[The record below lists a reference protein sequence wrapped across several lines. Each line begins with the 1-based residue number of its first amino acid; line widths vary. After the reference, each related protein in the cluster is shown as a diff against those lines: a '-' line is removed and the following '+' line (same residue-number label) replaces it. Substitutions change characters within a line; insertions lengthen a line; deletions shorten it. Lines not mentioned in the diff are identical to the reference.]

1 MAGDEETP
9 LSLTKRVAA
18 ATAKRDDTPRMRS
31 HLSSIRRSMG
41 FLALLAGIGA
51 LYIAK
56 DVLLPLSLAIMLS
69 LILGPMVG
77 ALERL
82 RFPTFIAA
90 PAVVIMAAAGL
101 VACAF
106 IVEPS
111 ITDMIDRAPQ
121 IARQVEE
128 KLRPVRESLDTIQE
142 AGKQL
147 DTLTQ
152 VGGPA
157 PAAAAGTGLTPTLLQ
172 TLPNFLAQAAFVFIL
187 TLFVLSG
194 RHIYRKRL
202 IMLSPKRETRLRVAR
217 ILNHVTDQVSEYL
230 LAITLINIGL
240 GCATSIAFMIFGIS
254 DPLLWGV
261 IFAIANYIPYLGPT
275 GTMVICGLVQL
286 VSAAT
291 IGEALI
297 APGIMF
303 VLNLIE
309 SNIVTPWFVS
319 RRIAVSA
326 LAVFLAVALLIWL
339 WGVAASFVAVPIL
352 ILFNAIARHVPA
364 LEPIAYMLS
373 GEERDSRQEAAE
385 RSDLA
390 HAPEPVVTERWW
402 RRILRTVPFL
412 VPKSAAS

>member
-1 MAGDEETP
+1 MAGEEETP

-18 ATAKRDDTPRMRS
+18 AKRDDAPRMRS
-31 HLSSIRRSMG
+31 HLSSIRRSMA
-41 FLALLAGIGA
+41 FLSLLAGIGA

-56 DVLLPLSLAIMLS
+56 DVLLPLSLAVMLS

-82 RFPTFIAA
+82 RLPTFVAA
-90 PAVVIMAAAGL
+90 PAVVIMAAAAL

-128 KLRPVRESLDTIQE
+128 KLQPVRESLDTIQE

-157 PAAAAGTGLTPTLLQ
+157 PAAAAAGSGLTPTLLQ
-172 TLPNFLAQAAFVFIL
+172 TVPNFLAQAAFVFIL
-187 TLFVLSG
+187 TLFALSG

-275 GTMVICGLVQL
+275 GTMVICGVVQL
-286 VSAAT
+286 VSTAT
-291 IGEALI
+291 IGEALL

-303 VLNLIE
+303 GLNLIE

-319 RRIAVSA
+319 RRIAVSS

-373 GEERDSRQEAAE
+373 GEERDSRQEAAA

-402 RRILRTVPFL
+402 RRMLRSVPFL
-412 VPKSAAS
+412 VPKNAAS

>member
-1 MAGDEETP
+1 MADEEETP
-9 LSLTKRVAA
+9 LSLSKRVAA
-18 ATAKRDDTPRMRS
+18 AKRDDAPRMRS
-31 HLSSIRRSMG
+31 HLSSIRRSMV
-41 FLALLAGIGA
+41 FLSILAGIGA
-51 LYIAK
+51 IYVAK

-69 LILGPMVG
+69 LILGPLVG
-77 ALERL
+77 MLERI
-82 RFPTFIAA
+82 RIPTFIAA
-90 PAVVIMAAAGL
+90 PIVVIMAGGAL
-101 VACAF
+101 VACGF

-111 ITDMIDRAPQ
+111 ITDLIDRAPQ

-128 KLRPVRESLDTIQE
+128 KLRPVKESLETIKE
-142 AGKQL
+142 AGEQL
-147 DTLTQ
+147 NTLTQ
-152 VGGPA
+152 GGDA
-157 PAAAAGTGLTPTLLQ
+157 PAVAAAPGTAIAPALLQ
-172 TLPNFLAQAAFVFIL
+172 TVPDFLAQAAFVFIL
-187 TLFVLSG
+187 TLFALSG
-194 RHIYRKRL
+194 RHVYRKRL

-240 GCATSIAFMIFGIS
+240 GCATAIAFMIFGIS

-275 GTMVICGLVQL
+275 GTMVVCGLVQL
-286 VSAAT
+286 VSTAT
-291 IGEALI
+291 IGEALL

-319 RRIAVSA
+319 RRIAVSS

-352 ILFNAIARHVPA
+352 ILFNAVARQVPA

-373 GEERDSRQEAAE
+373 GEERDSRQEAAA
-385 RSDLA
+385 RSEII
-390 HAPEPVVTERWW
+390 HAPVPVVVQPWW
-402 RRILRTVPFL
+402 RRLLKRIPFMA
-412 VPKSAAS
+412 PKPATS